1 MSEEEN
7 TYTIQSSEMT
17 HYSSTT
23 FSYAP
28 KLKDGY
34 VTINID
40 ELEAIIRSGQY
51 FSTIATKL
59 DKLSHELK
67 KGNQPQV
74 NQIQNLVDELLYIQA
89 RYKIRKKKRI

>member
-1 MSEEEN
+1 MSKEDN
-7 TYTIQSSEMT
+7 TYTIKSSEIT

-23 FSYAP
+23 FNSP
-28 KLKDGY
+28 KLKNGY
-34 VTINID
+34 VTINVD

-67 KGNQPQV
+67 RVNQPQA
-74 NQIQNLVDELLYIQA
+74 NQMQDLVDELLYIQA
-89 RYKIRKKKRI
+89 RYKIKKKV